1 MGKSTT
7 NGNFHSYVKL
17 PEGIPC
23 LRFPSLSHDRR
34 LGFAVAHHDIPHVFV
49 LVVTR
54 RPGSAVSSR
63 VESLGFSRLNKKTKA
78 RTYGCSYPQN
88 MVFQYIFKNVY
99 IYISMSF
106 IGVHPHLTMGVILD
120 CLPICNRSYNQ
131 SYNKLSSDQ

>member
-54 RPGSAVSSR
+54 RPRSAVSSR
-63 VESLGFSRLNKKTKA
+63 VESLGFSRLNKKKKLGLMDVHTPKIW
-78 RTYGCSYPQN
+78 YFNIYLKK
-88 MVFQYIFKNVY
+88 IY
-99 IYISMSF
+99 IYFNVFHRCPSSLDD
-106 IGVHPHLTMGVILD
+106 GSHLG
-120 CLPICNRSYNQ
+120 
-131 SYNKLSSDQ
+131 LSSNL